1 LSIEAST
8 TIGAMAVDL
17 NNADLDA
24 LNTLL
29 ARTPPPLEPMDAVVV
44 DGYLAGVSVQ
54 PRIVPITDWLPG
66 VFDVEGRALPQDHD
80 PAWLARCRALI
91 ERRFE
96 VMNADLA
103 DSGWFDPVIVDI
115 DTTPPASEYEEPKTD
130 AARALGPW
138 LFGFQLA
145 LERFPELHERADAK
159 VAKALATFDALMA
172 LDDAGRAV
180 DDLVTTVAALWAAT
194 EPTRYEVPTIRRAV
208 PKVGRNDPCPC
219 GSGRKYKACHGA
231 SA

>member
-1 LSIEAST
+1 MPST
-8 TIGAMAVDL
+8 TIVAMAVDL

-24 LNTLL
+24 LNSLL
-29 ARTPPPLEPMDAVVV
+29 AHTPPPLEPMDAVVI
-44 DGYLAGVSVQ
+44 DGYLAGVAVQ
-54 PRIVPITDWLPG
+54 PRIVPIADWLPG
-66 VFDVEGRALPQDHD
+66 VFDLEGRALPRDHD

-103 DSGWFDPVIVDI
+103 DSAWFDPVIVDI
-115 DTTPPASEYEEPKTD
+115 DTMPPPSEYEAPKTD

-138 LFGFQLA
+138 LFGFRLA
-145 LERFPELHERADAK
+145 LERFRDLHDRADDK
-159 VAKALATFDALMA
+159 VAKALANLDALMTR
-172 LDDAGRAV
+172 DDANRAV
-180 DDLVTTVAALWAAT
+180 DELVSTVATLWAAT
-194 EPTRYEVPTIRRAV
+194 EPARYEVRTIRRAV

-231 SA
+231 SG